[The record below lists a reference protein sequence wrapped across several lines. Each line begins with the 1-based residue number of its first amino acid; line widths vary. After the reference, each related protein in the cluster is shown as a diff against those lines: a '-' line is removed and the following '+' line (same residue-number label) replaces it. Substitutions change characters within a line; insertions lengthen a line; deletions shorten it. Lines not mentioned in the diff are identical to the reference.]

1 MRLRKAILS
10 GRRSRLLAGIALA
23 AVAGSAARAADV
35 AETVAPVPPVLT
47 YFHGG
52 FEAGGRFVDRP
63 PSGFGRAPNGDFLTP
78 SQTQSRAKFEEYG
91 EVRSAP
97 MLDWINLQ
105 FGTTDGRYAVDFW
118 GKNVGLDNQSYWLD
132 IAKPGEHY
140 LTFGY
145 DETPRLFSTSAKT
158 LFRGTPTFLTVPDA
172 VQAALQAQLPN
183 AAANT
188 AAGATARRNIETII
202 NGNAAG
208 PLTLKVDREKAIVA
222 YRYTPTPNL
231 EFRADYSREER
242 TGSRLNSINWGWGTA
257 ANPRPTN
264 FVEVPYPIND
274 LTQNASFTGQY
285 TGLSFWDL
293 PFTANLRYSVSL
305 YENAIP
311 FFLAENPFCITCDPL
326 AGTNR
331 GPNLLRQSENPDNQ
345 AHALR
350 FSTGIDLPWK
360 SRYMG
365 TFQYQRMRQDD
376 PFINTAING
385 LVPAAYPAASLDA
398 RTNTVLANNVLT
410 TQITPELKSTL
421 RYRYYDV
428 DNVSPIL
435 TFTNYIYGD
444 SGFST
449 GAQNPRIAIPI
460 QYTKEN
466 ASGEITWR
474 PLRWMNLGAV
484 YGWERYDRDRRSVD
498 VTDEHSGKI
507 YVDANPV
514 DWMRARAS
522 FLYGERRYGTYD
534 EFNFEEKPR
543 GILTEGQLAQMR
555 KFDVANRNRKK
566 AEAQVEITPF
576 QLVTITPNFGLRYDD
591 FPDFDRKSARRIA
604 GPLLERRHRG
614 WAHDRP
620 IGTRARRLQLRD
632 PQPEARRLLRRR
644 PGHRHPGQHVAQRH
658 RAALQHA
665 DGGARLEGHP
675 QQARV
680 SV

>member
-1 MRLRKAILS
+1 M
-10 GRRSRLLAGIALA
+10 
-23 AVAGSAARAADV
+23 
-35 AETVAPVPPVLT
+35 
-47 YFHGG
+47 
-52 FEAGGRFVDRP
+52 
-63 PSGFGRAPNGDFLTP
+63 
-78 SQTQSRAKFEEYG
+78 
-91 EVRSAP
+91 
-97 MLDWINLQ
+97 
-105 FGTTDGRYAVDFW
+105 
-118 GKNVGLDNQSYWLD
+118 
-132 IAKPGEHY
+132 
-140 LTFGY
+140 
-145 DETPRLFSTSAKT
+145 
-158 LFRGTPTFLTVPDA
+158 
-172 VQAALQAQLPN
+172 
-183 AAANT
+183 
-188 AAGATARRNIETII
+188 
-202 NGNAAG
+202 
-208 PLTLKVDREKAIVA
+208 
-222 YRYTPTPNL
+222 
-231 EFRADYSREER
+231 
-242 TGSRLNSINWGWGTA
+242 
-257 ANPRPTN
+257 
-264 FVEVPYPIND
+264 
-274 LTQNASFTGQY
+274 
-285 TGLSFWDL
+285 
-293 PFTANLRYSVSL
+293 
-305 YENAIP
+305 
-311 FFLAENPFCITCDPL
+311 
-326 AGTNR
+326 
-331 GPNLLRQSENPDNQ
+331 
-345 AHALR
+345 
-350 FSTGIDLPWK
+350 
-360 SRYMG
+360 
-365 TFQYQRMRQDD
+365 
-376 PFINTAING
+376 
-385 LVPAAYPAASLDA
+385 PAAYPAASLDA

-591 FPDFDRKSARRIA
+591 FPRLDRKSARRVA

-644 PGHRHPGQHVAQRH
+644 PGHGHPGQHLAQRR

-680 SV
+680 PV